1 MARKRSVD
9 NPPTSNYEVK
19 NSNPQPHKNLFKKL
33 KRSLPWEQCVAI
45 ALPPQAP
52 FPFADVI
59 PDAQHHILQFCDVST
74 LGALG
79 CCSKNTCKM
88 TREDKIWEER
98 LKQLFERRYDRV
110 FLQIGISG
118 PPKLDEDKHP
128 LKLSLWPLRSTSLT
142 AWFHSWVLGL
152 WNLADSEDR
161 DDDSDVRKRMIV
173 YFFEEGLACNNP
185 LMHSSTFFLLMVESL
200 DEILDEDRE
209 KPKYQWLFENVPLW
223 AYYNHAESAFK
234 EGQTMLDDME
244 EDFCEQTNRC
254 IDCYE
259 KLWACECGGG
269 GDSVS
274 TFDSCDGFSDVSVND
289 FDSSDDSCN
298 GGSNDDVMYDSTDD
312 LSDDCKGA

>member
-1 MARKRSVD
+1 MARTRSTD
-9 NPPTSNYEVK
+9 NPPISHHEVK
-19 NSNPQPHKNLFKKL
+19 NSKPQAHKYLFKKL
-33 KRSLPWEQCVAI
+33 KRSKLH
-45 ALPPQAP
+45 PQAP
-52 FPFADVI
+52 FPFTDLI
-59 PDAQHHILQFCDVST
+59 PDAQHMILKFCDVST
-74 LGALG
+74 LGDLG

-128 LKLSLWPLRSTSLT
+128 LKLSMWPLRSTSLA
-142 AWFHSWVLGL
+142 AWFHSWVLGF
-152 WNLADSEDR
+152 WNLADNEHR
-161 DDDSDVRKRMIV
+161 PDDDSEMEEDMMLH
-173 YFFEEGLACNNP
+173 YFHTVGLAHNNP
-185 LMHSSTFFLLMVESL
+185 LMHSSIFYLLMVVTL
-200 DEILDEDRE
+200 DEISDEDRAN
-209 KPKYQWLFENVPLW
+209 PKYQWLFENVPLW